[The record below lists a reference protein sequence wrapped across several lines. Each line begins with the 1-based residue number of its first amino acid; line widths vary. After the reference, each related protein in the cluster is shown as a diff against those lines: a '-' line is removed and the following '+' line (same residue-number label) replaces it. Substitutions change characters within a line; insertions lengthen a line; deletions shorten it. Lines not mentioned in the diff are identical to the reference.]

1 MKPWENHNLPKALR
15 KGNSDPDIRRRHY
28 LGQGVINA
36 VGKQEAMALGLVDSH
51 CLVLDAQYGKY
62 LAEQFPG
69 ARYLKEKPKRNILQ
83 SIEPELYD
91 YLTAAVLLSIIPTSE
106 QYNPY

>member
-1 MKPWENHNLPKALR
+1 MIPWQNHNLPKSLR

-36 VGKQEAMALGLVDSH
+36 VGKQEAMALGLVDVQ
-51 CLVLDAQYGKY
+51 CLVLDDEYGKY

-69 ARYLKEKPKRNILQ
+69 VRYLKEKPKREIMYVEL
-83 SIEPELYD
+83 PEIFDVSALVY
-91 YLTAAVLLSIIPTSE
+91 SNIPTSE
-106 QYNPY
+106 QYSPY